1 MPKKRAV
8 PNDPDGLSGVPE
20 PPLNGRQSESRAE
33 RIPHSKLLRDL
44 QLSEETPNT
53 LVEIY
58 QKRVL
63 PGQTRTIQ
71 LLGKKCPARI
81 LHTLLG
87 CEVQAS
93 YKRIQVPDMVTAR
106 YLKLFTE
113 LGCRSI
119 RLPYD
124 PTVTASLLPEIE
136 ACVANISEG
145 IHALFPNDRTLQNYV
160 LRRVYAIIREQLK
173 KSG

>member
-1 MPKKRAV
+1 MPKNKDI
-8 PNDPDGLSGVPE
+8 PNDPDGPGRVLE
-20 PPLNGRQSESRAE
+20 PPSAGGQSENRAE

-63 PGQTRTIQ
+63 PDQTRTIQ
-71 LLGKKCPARI
+71 LLGKKYPARI
-81 LHTLLG
+81 LLTLLG
-87 CEVQAS
+87 FEVQAS
-93 YKRIQVPDMVTAR
+93 YKRIQCPDMVTAR

-136 ACVANISEG
+136 ACVANISRG
-145 IHALFPNDRTLQNYV
+145 IHALFPNDPALQKYV
-160 LRRVYAIIREQLK
+160 LRRVYAIIRGQLK